1 MTGVSH
7 KPRLIDE
14 RGGKIAYSKSTSTP
28 SATAVDLLQ
37 VGEHREDGLVAERD
51 VDEAVVGE
59 GAHGGNGSRLLATT
73 KGTGGNKETGVLAP
87 VAARGP
93 DTTGPVPEGLPLS
106 GEVTV
111 ASGDTEK
118 DGVVVLQSVDL
129 DDGVRRLR
137 RSVHPR
143 EDVIGKSLSDPK
155 HKYWSITERLE
166 YSPKIKDIL
175 VDVGLATS

>member
-59 GAHGGNGSRLLATT
+59 GAHGGNGSRLLAT
-73 KGTGGNKETGVLAP
+73 
-87 VAARGP
+87 
-93 DTTGPVPEGLPLS
+93 
-106 GEVTV
+106 
-111 ASGDTEK
+111 
-118 DGVVVLQSVDL
+118 
-129 DDGVRRLR
+129 
-137 RSVHPR
+137 
-143 EDVIGKSLSDPK
+143 
-155 HKYWSITERLE
+155 
-166 YSPKIKDIL
+166 
-175 VDVGLATS
+175 